1 MGLFG
6 GKEKG
11 EEKGQI
17 QMQMQSQEQEQEQV
31 QTYAKAHAHAS
42 TPQQRYA
49 YEIFPVNFIML
60 PEQRQDELTS
70 RFHLFLNSI
79 PSTIRV
85 AMVRGKRG
93 VELGMERTAVVEY
106 PTFFIECGEP
116 LDDILEATRFIFQRV
131 DAVPVLR
138 IRGER
143 WSHLVLEDGRLAQCL
158 TVYALPA
165 ELPIGF
171 LSELYGTAEIVQFTA
186 VPVSPEEASDRLEN
200 YKRALRALVSAGSR
214 KGRSPS
220 QDLMNRLEMA
230 ERALAA
236 VSLGSSRLFRTS
248 TTFVVTG
255 SSLNELREKVRQLRN
270 RLNSRRIRVDLPKLV
285 QGRLYEGKGKVLYVD
300 TGTLG
305 AFYPFVAGEVLE
317 SGGIFLGINALSGAP
332 VVYNPLVRPNV
343 NISIIG
349 TSGSGKSFTSKIFLN
364 RLIARDPEIPF
375 YVIDPEGEY
384 TPLVEWLGGQ
394 VIHVKNFEGKGLGL
408 DPLLLFEKG
417 EAADA
422 VCDIAGLTERK
433 DISRVRDLVMSS
445 RSLEELY
452 QKLPQD
458 LAEKFSSMRGGP
470 ESFIFQG
477 EPLSFT
483 PRMSFDMRG
492 IESRLVKQLVSLL
505 IFGKIWQIVSK
516 PDVFGITRATPRL
529 VLVDEAWLYMGI
541 PSAATFLEKVARIGR
556 KRNCILIINTQRPA
570 DMIGDPRAGGLS
582 AATTAAA
589 GRTILENSAT
599 KILMRQDEANRRI
612 VGEAFGLSEQEMDTV
627 VDLPQGEGILIT
639 ETTHAHVQFMASSQ
653 EEYQLFTTKPSELA

>member
-6 GKEKG
+6 GKGKG
-11 EEKGQI
+11 EEKGQM
-17 QMQMQSQEQEQEQV
+17 QMQMQAQTQEQEQEQV
-31 QTYAKAHAHAS
+31 QTQAKAHAHAH

-93 VELGMERTAVVEY
+93 VELGPDRTAVVEY

-349 TSGSGKSFTSKIFLN
+349 TSGAGKSFTSKIFLN

-394 VIHVKNFEGKGLGL
+394 VIHVKNFEGTGLGL

-422 VCDIAGLTERK
+422 VCNIAGLTERK

-492 IESRLVKQLVSLL
+492 DRVQAGEAAGLPAHLRQDMADSLQARRLRHNEGDAEVGAGGRGVALHGDNVGCHVPGEGRQDREEEELHPDHKHPEACGHDRRSEGWRAERDDNGGSRKDHSGE
-505 IFGKIWQIVSK
+505 FSDED
-516 PDVFGITRATPRL
+516 P
-529 VLVDEAWLYMGI
+529 DEA
-541 PSAATFLEKVARIGR
+541 GR
-556 KRNCILIINTQRPA
+556 GEQEDSRRGLRPQ
-570 DMIGDPRAGGLS
+570 RAGD
-582 AATTAAA
+582 
-589 GRTILENSAT
+589 GR
-599 KILMRQDEANRRI
+599 RC
-612 VGEAFGLSEQEMDTV
+612 
-627 VDLPQGEGILIT
+627 
-639 ETTHAHVQFMASSQ
+639 
-653 EEYQLFTTKPSELA
+653 

>member
-1 MGLFG
+1 MSPDIDALVSTSYPKAKK
-6 GKEKG
+6 KETII
-11 EEKGQI
+11 E
-17 QMQMQSQEQEQEQV
+17 
-31 QTYAKAHAHAS
+31 AS
-42 TPQQRYA
+42 TPPTITCMNRSATLSTYG
-49 YEIFPVNFIML
+49 MSL
-60 PEQRQDELTS
+60 MTS
-70 RFHLFLNSI
+70 R
-79 PSTIRV
+79 T
-85 AMVRGKRG
+85 
-93 VELGMERTAVVEY
+93 GM
-106 PTFFIECGEP
+106 
-116 LDDILEATRFIFQRV
+116 
-131 DAVPVLR
+131 
-138 IRGER
+138 
-143 WSHLVLEDGRLAQCL
+143 
-158 TVYALPA
+158 
-165 ELPIGF
+165 
-171 LSELYGTAEIVQFTA
+171 
-186 VPVSPEEASDRLEN
+186 
-200 YKRALRALVSAGSR
+200 RA
-214 KGRSPS
+214 K
-220 QDLMNRLEMA
+220 
-230 ERALAA
+230 AA
-236 VSLGSSRLFRTS
+236 PMK
-248 TTFVVTG
+248 
-255 SSLNELREKVRQLRN
+255 KVRRTPHYGYAHV
-270 RLNSRRIRVDLPKLV
+270 RDH
-285 QGRLYEGKGKVLYVD
+285 GEYEEE
-300 TGTLG
+300 
-305 AFYPFVAGEVLE
+305 EVHHHP
-317 SGGIFLGINALSGAP
+317 GQGAP

-349 TSGSGKSFTSKIFLN
+349 TSGAGKSFTSKIFLN
-364 RLIARDPEIPF
+364 RLIAKDPEIPF

-394 VIHVKNFEGKGLGL
+394 VIHVKNFEGTGLGL

-529 VLVDEAWLYMGI
+529 VLVDEVWLYMGI

-653 EEYQLFTTKPSELA
+653 EEYQLFTTKSSELV